1 MEVIW
6 AEVQRFF
13 EEYERQSNLQDSGGV
28 VAQFADVFM
37 FADSAGARVVSA
49 SDLAV
54 GISKRKRL
62 FDGVGRSSTSL
73 VSLQA
78 RELSERYVLAE
89 TEWRVRFDRED
100 AQEILLKAAYVVQC
114 SDGGLR
120 IVFYLTH
127 QNPIAVL
134 EEKGLV
140 E

>member
-1 MEVIW
+1 MEVIC

-49 SDLAV
+49 SDLAA

-73 VSLQA
+73 VSLKA

-100 AQEILLKAAYVVQC
+100 AREILLKAAYVVQR
-114 SDGGLR
+114 SDGGMR

-134 EEKGLV
+134 QEKGLV

>member
-1 MEVIW
+1 MEVIC

-49 SDLAV
+49 SDLAA

-73 VSLQA
+73 VSLKA

-89 TEWRVRFDRED
+89 TEWLVRFDRDEAGEIPLRSSFVVHRSED
-100 AQEILLKAAYVVQC
+100 
-114 SDGGLR
+114 GPR
-120 IVFYLTH
+120 IVFYLVH
-127 QNPIAVL
+127 QNPVNVL
-134 EEKGLV
+134 KARGLLG
-140 E
+140 